1 MNITILD
8 GVVIAITLVS
18 ALLAMFRGFVREVL
32 SIAAWVIAAVC
43 AYLFYD
49 DALPYVQ
56 QYIGQEI
63 VAVALS
69 AAGVFFVVL
78 VVVSFIT
85 MKISDFVIDSRVGF
99 LDRTLGFIFGAAR
112 GILLAVVAL
121 IFLNWLVSADNRPGW
136 VTAAKSYPFLT
147 QLGDQLLA
155 VLPEDPEA
163 ALRERLDD
171 RFREGL
177 ERPAAR
183 QGDPTQQPG
192 YQPEQQQGLDQL
204 IESTGEDETP
214 PATDAPSG
222 AELAPAQQ

>member
-1 MNITILD
+1 MNLTILD
-8 GVVIAITLVS
+8 GVVIAITLIS

-56 QYIGQEI
+56 QYISQEI

-112 GILLAVVAL
+112 GILLVVVAL
-121 IFLNWLVSADNRPGW
+121 IFFNWLVSSENRPSW
-136 VTAAKSYPFLT
+136 ITAAKSYPALS
-147 QLGDQLLA
+147 QLGDRLLA

-163 ALRERLDD
+163 ALRERLDE
-171 RFREGL
+171 RFRQGL
-177 ERPAAR
+177 DRPSAPDRDA
-183 QGDPTQQPG
+183 TQQPG
-192 YQPEQQQGLDQL
+192 YRPEQQQGLDQL
-204 IESTGEDETP
+204 IESTGEDENSSAQSP
-214 PATDAPSG
+214 PAGTQT
-222 AELAPAQQ
+222 APAQQ